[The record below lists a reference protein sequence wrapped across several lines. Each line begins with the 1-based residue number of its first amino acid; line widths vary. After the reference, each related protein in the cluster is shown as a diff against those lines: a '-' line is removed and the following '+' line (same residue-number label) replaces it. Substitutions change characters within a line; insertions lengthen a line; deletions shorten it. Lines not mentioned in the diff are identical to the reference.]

1 MSAIDGPGE
10 GVNFSFAMNLR
21 AFIVAFLAVMIAGSA
36 VHGQE
41 SNMVAGNIR
50 AVKVDGT
57 AWQIIDGSGQR
68 ERLGE
73 GDFLRQGN
81 TVETASDG
89 RVVLLF
95 ENGSTIQLQPKTKF
109 SVEAF
114 MVDPFDAEKTDFRRI
129 TAEPTRSVTKIG
141 VKEGVITA
149 KIPKLQRSSTY
160 DIGTPLGTAGI
171 RGTVVTVS
179 VSPNAAK
186 FVVTE
191 GMIQVTKDGQTF
203 WISEGDSQQAEG
215 DTRTGREGTQDEET
229 VIIATEENYTPPPG
243 EAAALAQQGQ
253 QFSETASQSIPA
265 QPFSGAPQQQSG
277 STGDAT
283 TTGSTDGSD
292 SGGGTGGSG
301 GAPALPGG
309 FGGGGGGSG
318 GSSGGSSGGGGIYS
332 N

>member
-1 MSAIDGPGE
+1 
-10 GVNFSFAMNLR
+10 MNYR
-21 AFIVAFLAVMIAGSA
+21 PFIVALVAVIIAGPA
-36 VHGQE
+36 VQGRE

-57 AWQIIDGSGQR
+57 AWQVIDGRGQR

-149 KIPKLQRSSTY
+149 KILKLQRSSSY

-186 FVVTE
+186 FVVTK

-203 WISEGDSQQAEG
+203 WISEGDSQQADG
-215 DTRTGREGTQDEET
+215 DSRTGREGTQGEET
-229 VIIATEENYTPPPG
+229 VIIATEESYTPPPG
-243 EAAALAQQGQ
+243 EVASLSQQGQ
-253 QFSETASQSIPA
+253 QFSETANQSIPA

-277 STGDAT
+277 STGDAAA
-283 TTGSTDGSD
+283 TGSTDGSD
-292 SGGGTGGSG
+292 SGGDSGGGAGSPG

-309 FGGGGGGSG
+309 FGGGGGGGGSG
-318 GSSGGSSGGGGIYS
+318 GSGGSSGGGGIYS

>member
-1 MSAIDGPGE
+1 MSAIDGPCS
-10 GVNFSFAMNLR
+10 GVKLLTGMDKRSFIITL
-21 AFIVAFLAVMIAGSA
+21 LAVLIADPA
-36 VHGQE
+36 IRAQE
-41 SNMVAGNIR
+41 SNMVEGNIR

-57 AWQIIDGSGQR
+57 AWQLINGSGQR

-81 TVETASDG
+81 TVETAADG

-95 ENGSTIQLQPKTKF
+95 QNGSTIQLQPKTKF

-114 MVDPFDAEKTDFRRI
+114 MVDPFDVEKTDFRQL
-129 TAEPTRSVTKIG
+129 TAEPTSSVTKIG
-141 VKEGVITA
+141 VNEGVITA
-149 KIPKLQRSSTY
+149 KIPKLKRSSSY

-179 VSPNAAK
+179 VTPKAAK

-203 WISEGDSQQAEG
+203 WISEGDAQQADG
-215 DTRTGREGTQDEET
+215 DTRTGREGTQDEDT
-229 VIIATEENYTPPPG
+229 IVIATEEGYTPPPG
-243 EAAALAQQGQ
+243 EIDSLSQQGQ

-265 QPFSGAPQQQSG
+265 EPFSGAPQQQSG
-277 STGDAT
+277 SPGDAP
-283 TTGSTDGSD
+283 TTGSNDGGD
-292 SGGGTGGSG
+292 SGGSAGGGGT
-301 GAPALPGG
+301 APALPGG

-318 GSSGGSSGGGGIYS
+318 GTSGGGGIYS
-332 N
+332 R